1 MKRIYSTIL
10 TTLIALSSFA
20 EGWPAQWEG
29 VMLQGFYWDSYT
41 DTKWT
46 NLVQFLDIH
55 IIPPN

>member
-20 EGWPAQWEG
+20 EGWPAQWVG
-29 VMLQGFYWDSYT
+29 VMLQGFYWDSYA

-46 NLVQFLDIH
+46 KLEAQADELIQ
-55 IIPPN
+55 